1 MAWILGGGEK
11 SRPIKFSD
19 KVAVSYILEIHH
31 LIPNC
36 HSFYSDIDECSE
48 TPGIC
53 GLGTCANNDDGT
65 FYECNCQN
73 GAMTTGQNSL
83 GTLTC
88 VG

>member
-1 MAWILGGGEK
+1 MALLHALVCQSLG
-11 SRPIKFSD
+11 
-19 KVAVSYILEIHH
+19 
-31 LIPNC
+31 N
-36 HSFYSDIDECSE
+36 FYTSLSLNASISISLDINECSE

-53 GLGTCANNDDGT
+53 GQLGTCANNDDGT

-73 GAMTTGQNSL
+73 GAITTGQNSL

>member
-1 MAWILGGGEK
+1 MLTLKI
-11 SRPIKFSD
+11 I
-19 KVAVSYILEIHH
+19 
-31 LIPNC
+31 
-36 HSFYSDIDECSE
+36 DIDECSE

>member
-1 MAWILGGGEK
+1 MSGSNTDGTLTCIGRSNSLAK
-11 SRPIKFSD
+11 KFYTSLFLN
-19 KVAVSYILEIHH
+19 ASISISL
-31 LIPNC
+31 
-36 HSFYSDIDECSE
+36 DIDECSE

-53 GLGTCANNDDGT
+53 GLGTCTNNDEGT

-83 GTLTC
+83 GSLTC